1 MLETPMSRKYQAPC
15 DSTLPTRVTA
25 LAIAGLS
32 GALLATPG
40 CEKHVPHLAPTP
52 IVAQVAPV
60 DAGVAID
67 ANEARMGDFHVTF
80 YYVIGEDEV
89 PADRPK
95 AGPPAAAVAQAS
107 DNEEQSADNETTDA
121 VADDD
126 IALASNHH
134 AATVTA
140 DIAVPPVTLYNA
152 GSCAP
157 LAQVSHHF
165 ASEVEMQGTG
175 QLRDGRVINIS
186 GACRCEHS
194 PCFHETSRRWGSSG
208 NGRSLLPFRTV
219 AVDPKFVKLGSLL
232 YIPDLDGRMM
242 PGTPPY
248 GGFRHD
254 GCVAAD
260 DTGGNIDGHQ
270 LDLFVGRRS
279 YYQGLARGGSSHAW
293 ARHVDV
299 FDGSTRCERKNG
311 IVRKATSSS

>member
-1 MLETPMSRKYQAPC
+1 MSRKYQAPRFC
-15 DSTLPTRVTA
+15 KSPTPVAA
-25 LAIAGLS
+25 LAIAGFS
-32 GALLATPG
+32 GALLGASG
-40 CEKHVPHLAPTP
+40 C
-52 IVAQVAPV
+52 AQDARRAIPAAAVSQVSAA

-67 ANEARMGDFHVTF
+67 ANTAHLGDFHVTF

-95 AGPPAAAVAQAS
+95 TRQPAIAVAQAS
-107 DNEEQSADNETTDA
+107 DNEDESADDQTAVDA
-121 VADDD
+121 DADT
-126 IALASNHH
+126 ALAVNDH

-157 LAQVSHHF
+157 LAQVSHNF
-165 ASEVEMQGTG
+165 ASQVEMQGTG

-194 PCFHETSRRWGSSG
+194 PCFHETSRRWGSAG
-208 NGRSLLPFRTV
+208 TGRSLLPFRTV
-219 AVDPKFVKLGSLL
+219 AVDPAFVKLGTLL
-232 YIPDLDGRMM
+232 YIPTLDGLMM
-242 PGTPPY
+242 PGKPPY

-260 DTGGNIDGHQ
+260 DTGGNIDGNQ

-311 IVRKATSSS
+311 IVRKAASSS